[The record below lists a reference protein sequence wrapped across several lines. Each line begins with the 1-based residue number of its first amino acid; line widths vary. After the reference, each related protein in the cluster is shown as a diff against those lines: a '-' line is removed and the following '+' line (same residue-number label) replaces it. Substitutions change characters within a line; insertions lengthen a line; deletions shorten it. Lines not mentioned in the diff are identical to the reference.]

1 MNSPST
7 EQLSR
12 DIAWILS
19 CPSLFGPAAAPC
31 FISHP
36 LADWPLSSFNLTE
49 KDARDILWQL
59 ARRRSHLLGIYYET
73 LWQHILQKHPG
84 TQLLAH
90 NLQVQSEQVTLG
102 EFDLIYRQSQ
112 PANNHQL
119 FYHRELA
126 VKYYLGVPETGTQS
140 SPWNH
145 WVGPGLRDRMDRKLS
160 RMLNH
165 QITLSSTTEGKQSLK
180 QLGVE
185 SVTQEVLIQG
195 YLFYPVEGLCPE
207 PEVANPEH
215 SRGYWVSI
223 SQLESW
229 LQERNDNERAELHFI
244 RPPKLQWLSPLHR
257 PESPDR
263 VYTRQRLH
271 AHLKV
276 QLHSHPQPVLISACL
291 LQDNIFSE
299 SFRFFV
305 VPDDWL
311 ENARK
316 AAAV

>member
-7 EQLSR
+7 DQLSR
-12 DIAWILS
+12 DITWILFS
-19 CPSLFGPAAAPC
+19 PSLFGPTAADC
-31 FISHP
+31 FISQP
-36 LADWPLSSFNLTE
+36 LAGCPANSFNLSE
-49 KDARDILWQL
+49 KDAQDILWKL

-73 LWQHILQKHPG
+73 LWQHILQMHPD

-112 PANNHQL
+112 LADNHQP

-126 VKYYLGVPETGTQS
+126 VKYYLGVPGIDSQN
-140 SPWNH
+140 SPWRC
-145 WVGPGLRDRMDRKLS
+145 WVGPGLRDRMDRKLN

-165 QITLSSTTEGKQSLK
+165 QITLSDTDAGKQVLEH
-180 QLGVE
+180 LGIE
-185 SVTQEVLIQG
+185 KVTQEVLIQG
-195 YLFYPVEGLCPE
+195 YLFYPTEGLCPE

-215 SRGYWVSI
+215 LRGYWVAI

-229 LQERNDNERAELHFI
+229 LQERDSDETGELHFI
-244 RPPKLQWLSPLHR
+244 RLPKLQWLSKFHR
-257 PESPDR
+257 QETPDR
-263 VYTRQRLH
+263 VYTRQRLT

-276 QLHSHPQPVLISACL
+276 QLHSNPQPVLVSACL
-291 LQDNIFSE
+291 LQENIFSE
-299 SFRFFV
+299 AFRFFV
-305 VPDDWL
+305 VPDNWL

-316 AAAV
+316 VAAI